1 VVQYG
6 QNEMQQA
13 GVMPYPIKLA
23 RPAARVTDENAPVT
37 ITEPRSTLLDTPNRI
52 TSADFTGWVQERA
65 TYMPSTF
72 DSHYSTAL
80 RMNDPDEEP
89 NNAGL
94 LTAQVGKGRYT
105 YVTLALF
112 RQLPA
117 AVPGG
122 ARIFANLLR

>member
-1 VVQYG
+1 
-6 QNEMQQA
+6 
-13 GVMPYPIKLA
+13 
-23 RPAARVTDENAPVT
+23 
-37 ITEPRSTLLDTPNRI
+37 
-52 TSADFTGWVQERA
+52 
-65 TYMPSTF
+65 MPSTF
-72 DSHYSTAL
+72 DPHYSTAL

-89 NNAGL
+89 NSAGI

>member
-1 VVQYG
+1 
-6 QNEMQQA
+6 
-13 GVMPYPIKLA
+13 
-23 RPAARVTDENAPVT
+23 
-37 ITEPRSTLLDTPNRI
+37 
-52 TSADFTGWVQERA
+52 
-65 TYMPSTF
+65 
-72 DSHYSTAL
+72 L